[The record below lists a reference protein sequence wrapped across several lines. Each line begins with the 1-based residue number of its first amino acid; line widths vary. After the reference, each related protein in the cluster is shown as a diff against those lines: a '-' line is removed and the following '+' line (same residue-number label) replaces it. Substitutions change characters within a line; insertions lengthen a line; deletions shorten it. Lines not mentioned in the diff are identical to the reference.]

1 MQISMPSNNI
11 VINDL
16 SCLKLFIAIFCPK
29 QETDTVENDI
39 TKIKEN
45 PSLHTFKSEV
55 WNRM

>member
-16 SCLKLFIAIFCPK
+16 SCLKLFIPIFCAK
-29 QETDTVENDI
+29 QETDTVGNDI

-55 WNRM
+55 